1 MTFEKRY
8 KLMIRKTSSKSTIQT
23 YPLGKWDFLVIFVCI
38 SLAGLFL
45 LLTWTSIKSC
55 EYLNSVT
62 FVFVFFIGIV
72 GLTFLAIAYHV
83 KRLGKRSI
91 VVGPTGIA
99 KNDNH
104 GNQTFIR
111 WDEIG
116 DFSTKNCK
124 FGLSPFLFDQ
134 SGKRKI
140 LIGGLR
146 EYPLIRE
153 RVFSEFLKR
162 MPSPSLPQTFKW
174 FPNHSLVITRNG
186 IQIQDSKR
194 TETIAWL
201 EIDRLDMGTKIS
213 IFRRLI
219 FLKITAKDGN
229 VYFVQGRQVLSNYL
243 TLRKILQKQKSYHPT
258 PLPEQKEPW
267 GRVVIYGAL
276 WGILWINFHF
286 SMFKFIPL
294 GLGNIWL
301 WVWIFSF
308 ILFFFIIIKLAGR
321 ERLWPQIPT
330 QKPVRQ
336 FSILFS
342 TGLFSMTVGAI
353 LTWALWEHLG
363 QTALDKAKKD
373 VAAAGYSFEMP
384 KNEVSIPEKE
394 NSVTYLKMAAEAK
407 SIGPLQSITNP
418 LWKKAFY
425 GKKTEYDFLVDFQ
438 IHAREGT
445 LSLEE
450 MLYAK
455 KLLKSHTDI
464 LQLLDTAYEKQKVDW
479 GMDFTIKPSY
489 DIKIPTSGPTMNFSR
504 LLLCQAVVQ
513 ARDGRLQE
521 ALRSIKTGLFIGE
534 AEGRKSFSIDIL
546 IHGAVCKI
554 MIDAIHAI
562 EPFID
567 PRVEEKDLLPFLN
580 PQELNDEFMKSIQM
594 NYFATKEGWYEKFT
608 HKDYKASYMLDAASY
623 YEAQIQKL
631 NAFKLPYAEIKKA
644 WDKSDQDYQKQGWMF
659 GLMWDDMNFPD
670 FYRLQQT
677 ITYCRL
683 AHAAA
688 EARLFHLKFKRWPD
702 ALWELDK
709 KNWNDYLDP
718 FTDHYNLR
726 IMRYGNGILIY
737 SVGPQGQDNQGM
749 PLDLKNNYYPFNF
762 GWVVNK

>member
-1 MTFEKRY
+1 
-8 KLMIRKTSSKSTIQT
+8 MIRKPASKSSTQT
-23 YPLGKWDFLVIFVCI
+23 YPLGRWDSLVFWLFIL
-38 SLAGLFL
+38 LAGLLF
-45 LLTWTSIKSC
+45 W
-55 EYLNSVT
+55 SVWY
-62 FVFVFFIGIV
+62 VLKCSDCPSLGDFIGIFFCSLL
-72 GLTFLAIAYHV
+72 GLGCLITAFYI
-83 KRLGKRSI
+83 KSLGKRSLE
-91 VVGPTGIA
+91 VSHSGIA
-99 KNDNH
+99 KTDKR
-104 GNQTFIR
+104 GIQTFIG

-153 RVFSEFLKR
+153 RVFSEFVKR
-162 MPSPSLPQTFKW
+162 MPVPSLPQTFKW
-174 FPNHSLVITRNG
+174 VPNSSFVINRKG
-186 IQIQDSKR
+186 IQIRGSQII
-194 TETIAWL
+194 ETIAWL

-213 IFRRLI
+213 IFRRLP
-219 FLKITAKDGN
+219 FLKITAKDGK
-229 VYFVQGRQVLSNYL
+229 VYSVESRQVLSNYL
-243 TLRKILQKQKSYHPT
+243 TLRKILQKHKSYNPA
-258 PLPEQKEPW
+258 PLPEQKEPL
-267 GRVVIYGAL
+267 GRVILSGAL
-276 WGILWINFHF
+276 WGILWINLHF

-294 GLGNIWL
+294 GLRNIWL
-301 WVWIFSF
+301 WVWIFSL
-308 ILFFFIIIKLAGR
+308 ILFFLIIIKLAGW
-321 ERLWPQIPT
+321 ERLWPQVST

-342 TGLFSMTVGAI
+342 TGLLSMTVGAI
-353 LTWALWEHLG
+353 LTWTLWDHFG
-363 QTALDKAKKD
+363 QAALDKSKKD
-373 VAAAGYSFEMP
+373 VTAAGYSFDMP
-384 KNEVSIPEKE
+384 KNAVPIPEKE
-394 NSVTYLKMAAEAK
+394 NSVTYLKKAAEAK
-407 SIGPLQSITNP
+407 SIGPLQSMTNP

-445 LSLEE
+445 LSSEE
-450 MLYAK
+450 MLYAQ
-455 KLLKSHTDI
+455 KLLKSHADI
-464 LQLLDTAYEKQKVDW
+464 LQLLEMAYEKHKVDW

-489 DIKIPTSGPTMNFSR
+489 DIKIPTSGPNMNFSR

-513 ARDGRLQE
+513 ARDGLPQE
-521 ALRSIKTGLFIGE
+521 ALSSIKTGLFIGD
-534 AEGRKSFSIDIL
+534 AEGEKSFSIDIL

-554 MIDAIHAI
+554 MIDAMHAI

-567 PRVEEKDLLPFLN
+567 PRVEEKDLLPLLN
-580 PQELNDEFMKSIQM
+580 PQELNDEFMKSVQM
-594 NYFATKEGWYEKFT
+594 NYFATKEGWYETFA

-644 WDKSDQDYQKQGWMF
+644 WDKADQDYQKQGWMF
-659 GLMWDDMNFPD
+659 GLMWDDTNFPD

-683 AHAAA
+683 AHAAV
-688 EARLFHLKFKRWPD
+688 EARIFHLKFKRWPD
-702 ALWELDK
+702 AVWELDK
-709 KNWNDYLDP
+709 KNWDDYLDP

-737 SVGPQGQDNQGM
+737 SLGPQGQDNQGM
-749 PLDLKNNYYPFNF
+749 PIDLKNNYYPFNF
-762 GWVVNK
+762 GWILTK